1 MKPRFKRLYYDQH
14 SIYYLFTRVLGAAA
28 CLSRANSSH
37 KSKNFL
43 KFLRLAMAAVIKN
56 PAIHQTNT
64 AIRQKKNA
72 NGTGSTKSKPTVTAV
87 STKVNMPGIMLL
99 I

>member
-1 MKPRFKRLYYDQH
+1 
-14 SIYYLFTRVLGAAA
+14 
-28 CLSRANSSH
+28 
-37 KSKNFL
+37 
-43 KFLRLAMAAVIKN
+43 MAAVIKN